1 LGTLGGAR
9 RRWRFRRKAERE
21 RYSDRCEPCSS
32 SDHPPKAPAG
42 RRHGRSALATTTF
55 CAVTS
60 TGSMPF
66 RSRLLRRTGTLSAV
80 TQSREIGGRPR
91 CCFIRTTES
100 RAYFC
105 RLLRPHGPPKAR
117 YAWRSRCRN
126 ALMISARRSM
136 HGSVTDA
143 RTLPPRQTG
152 APDTRYERAQ
162 FDEEWHSRSSA
173 ERDPLPFSARGG
185 SPRGISMC
193 PVRKRVREHLSLR
206 PGPAS
211 SPPRFRGTGFA
222 TKV

>member
-1 LGTLGGAR
+1 MRTLLVLRSPSEGTGWPETWSFSG
-9 RRWRFRRKAERE
+9 
-21 RYSDRCEPCSS
+21 SDDHVLRSHLDGLDAFQVEPPEE
-32 SDHPPKAPAG
+32 DWDLK
-42 RRHGRSALATTTF
+42 
-55 CAVTS
+55 
-60 TGSMPF
+60 
-66 RSRLLRRTGTLSAV
+66 LSAV

-143 RTLPPRQTG
+143 RTLPPRQAG

-173 ERDPLPFSARGG
+173 ERGPLPFPPEAAR
-185 SPRGISMC
+185 
-193 PVRKRVREHLSLR
+193 RE
-206 PGPAS
+206 AS
-211 SPPRFRGTGFA
+211 QCARSGNE
-222 TKV
+222 